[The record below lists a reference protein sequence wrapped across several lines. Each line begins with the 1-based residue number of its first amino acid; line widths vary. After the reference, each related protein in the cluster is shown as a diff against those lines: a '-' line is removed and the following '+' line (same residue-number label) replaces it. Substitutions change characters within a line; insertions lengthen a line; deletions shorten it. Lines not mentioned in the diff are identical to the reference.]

1 MAEGPP
7 GRPKVAKPPMHHR
20 NTSNAL
26 AGTFNAVPGDSGG
39 LCLVGS
45 GR

>member
-7 GRPKVAKPPMHHR
+7 GRQKVVKPPMHHR

-26 AGTFNAVPGDSGG
+26 AGTFNAVAGDFGVLG
-39 LCLVGS
+39 LVGC